1 MAYINKKKL
10 TDKEAENIF
19 GGGSPFG
26 DGDGNHF
33 YGKGGKKIIC
43 PACGCSSNLSYKGG
57 LNFRCNDC
65 GKEFTFQPWA
75 SRNTLCIDKLGFHPI
90 TMPQTGFE

>member
-1 MAYINKKKL
+1 MAYINKKNL

-65 GKEFTFQPWA
+65 GKEFTFQP
-75 SRNTLCIDKLGFHPI
+75 
-90 TMPQTGFE
+90 